1 MQQKQIF
8 LTGGKIYNIRI
19 ARDYL
24 WKKRPPLVL
33 SSRPPSSRVKNG
45 RFLLAGV
52 EHQLTRND
60 AGTEYRHHVHGGD
73 LSFDRLSWNT
83 EVVEQGVVF
92 SLLSPDGSEV
102 FIEFRGGKNIF

>member
-1 MQQKQIF
+1 VF
-8 LTGGKIYNIRI
+8 
-19 ARDYL
+19 
-24 WKKRPPLVL
+24 L
-33 SSRPPSSRVKNG
+33 SSPPSSRVKNA

-102 FIEFRGGKNIF
+102 FIGFLGGKNIFLCVDKLNSTIPS